1 MKKRGIGVAAGMYGT
16 AVMGGG
22 DKSMAIIVMRPDGGA
37 DLLLGSVDLGQG
49 STTVLAQMAAHEL
62 GIPYECISVQGMDTA
77 VGPFCAGTWG
87 SRLTYVAGNAVV
99 AAAREARQCLLEAA
113 AVLLKTSADE
123 LDISEGTIVSR
134 ITSEVSMPVAE
145 AVFKSPL
152 IAGRGSYAPPM
163 RLPDFTTGKGN
174 CFHALSWGAVIA
186 EVEVD
191 TETGEVT
198 LLRMVCTYDAG
209 RAVNPML
216 VEGQIQGG
224 AIMAQGQAMMEQLYP
239 CYPTVDL
246 QPQTF
251 HDYIIPTA
259 MDIPDIICCIHE
271 CPSAEGPYG
280 VKGIGEITAVVPHP
294 AIAEAICNAIGVRID
309 EIPITPEK
317 ILQALYR

>member
-1 MKKRGIGVAAGMYGT
+1 MKKRGIGIAAGMYGT

-22 DKSMAIIVMRPDGGA
+22 DKSMAVIELRPDGGA

-62 GIPYECISVQGMDTA
+62 GIPYDCISVHAMDTA

-113 AVLLKTSADE
+113 APLLKASAVE
-123 LDISEGTIVSR
+123 LDISEGKIVSR
-134 ITSEVSMPVAE
+134 GNPEASMPVAE

-174 CFHALSWGAVIA
+174 CFHALAWGAAIA

-191 TETGEVT
+191 TETGEVD
-198 LLRMVCTYDAG
+198 LLRLACAYDAG
-209 RAVNPML
+209 RAINPML

-224 AIMAQGQAMMEQLYP
+224 AVMAQGQAMLEQLYP
-239 CYPTVDL
+239 CYPTVDS

-259 MDIPDIICCIHE
+259 MDIPGIECRIHE
-271 CPSAEGPYG
+271 CPSPEGPYG
-280 VKGIGEITAVVPHP
+280 AKGIGEITAVVPHP

-317 ILQALYR
+317 ILRALQR